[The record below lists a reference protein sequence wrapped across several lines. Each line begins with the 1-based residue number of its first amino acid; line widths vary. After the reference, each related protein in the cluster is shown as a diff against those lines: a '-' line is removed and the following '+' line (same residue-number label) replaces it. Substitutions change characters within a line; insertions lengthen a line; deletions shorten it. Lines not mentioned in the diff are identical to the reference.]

1 MKENLS
7 NITVEVAEKYS
18 TEVSKEDLANAWVD
32 EYGVKYSADRKRLLW
47 APEKIRS
54 YKILKETKAICDDA
68 FVDCFRMISL
78 NIPEGVTSIGDRLSL
93 VAKVLRPLS
102 FLKVLPA

>member
-1 MKENLS
+1 MMKENLS

-47 APEKIRS
+47 APHNIHS
-54 YKILKETKAICDDA
+54 YNILKGTKAICDRA
-68 FVDCFRMISL
+68 FIGCHGLTSL
-78 NIPEGVTSIGDRLSL
+78 HIPKSVTTL
-93 VAKVLRPLS
+93 
-102 FLKVLPA
+102 